1 MHVVEIRLR
10 PSELSMQM
18 GAMRI
23 WLDEY
28 RFEPS
33 SFACSEGSSGV
44 VVSLE
49 FKSGRRA
56 EEFAKRFGGRADGT
70 LTAGPEQEAA
80 GEILETGLSP
90 SGIVG

>member
-23 WLDEY
+23 WLDEH

-49 FKSGRRA
+49 FKNGRQA
-56 EEFAKRFGGRADGT
+56 ES
-70 LTAGPEQEAA
+70 
-80 GEILETGLSP
+80 SP
-90 SGIVG
+90 SASAVERMGR

>member
-23 WLDEY
+23 WLDEH

-33 SFACSEGSSGV
+33 SFACGEGTSEV

-49 FKSGRRA
+49 FKIGYQA
-56 EEFAKRFGGRADGT
+56 EE
-70 LTAGPEQEAA
+70 
-80 GEILETGLSP
+80 
-90 SGIVG
+90 

>member
-23 WLDEY
+23 WLDEH

-33 SFACSEGSSGV
+33 SFACGEGTSEV

-49 FKSGRRA
+49 FKIGHQA
-56 EEFAKRFGGRADGT
+56 EEFAKRFGGRADGP
-70 LTAGPEQEAA
+70 LAAGPEEEAA

-90 SGIVG
+90 SGVVG